1 MGCCAPIDNG
11 QNIIISKI
19 PQKDFSSNIK
29 VISNRPLSNFLN
41 VEQKDNENK
50 INNNENIQT
59 HPFTT
64 NINNINININ
74 KITKAPDI
82 KSSETVRENHIE
94 QTKIVKPSLNTQD
107 KKNLKDIFSNHF
119 LFKNKSSRLIIS
131 IIDCLEM
138 MIVPKDTTLFE
149 KGDRGYYFYVIKE
162 GKIQIMAE
170 CGEKILNENDTFGE
184 LALIQNKKRTASA
197 KSIENCKLLLLN
209 GKKFRE
215 IISETTETDLKD
227 RMSILSSSPIFS
239 SLDNNKLNALANGLI
254 NCSFEQNQKILYQ
267 GDNGQSMYIIKSG
280 KVKCSNGDKEIRFLG
295 PRDYFGEGA
304 ILFNMSRSMSITV
317 EEATECYQLSESFL
331 IETLGINFKKEILY
345 SISKNAFQKSQIM
358 KIFTDPYCFQKI
370 IEDCIIKSYEDNE
383 IIIGKEQIYVN
394 KKKLY
399 VLLSGNL
406 IEKETNEII
415 TSRGELYGDNLIK
428 DNKKQKYTIIAKNGV
443 RLLEFDWNIIPSKF
457 GFEGKTK
464 KFFSLFSKVEILR
477 NISLFKETPINKL
490 IDIVKLMKKKGFKKD
505 QVIFKEGEFGNLL
518 YMIKRGTVNIMKL
531 NKKIREY
538 GEGMCFGEIALLYNE
553 PRTATAISG
562 GDSTIFYLTKEDFKK
577 VLDENMV
584 AYLGRKMVLEDGFNT
599 SLDNLYFVKSLGRG
613 KFGDVSLVHN
623 GKTFFAIKAVNR
635 KAAEKQKILIKY
647 YIQERAILL
656 ILQHPF
662 IMKLVKTYKTD
673 SNIFFLLEY
682 ISGRTMSN
690 YLNARTQ
697 KQLKNLQETIFY
709 IAILFI
715 ALDYLNSIFICH
727 RDLKPDN
734 IIINERGYLKLID
747 FGNSVKLNGFTNT
760 MTGTPHYMAPEI
772 LLRGGYGFSCDYWS
786 IGVIAYEIYYGK
798 YPFGEKAKDPI
809 EVYKEIIKK
818 KLEFKNGDTKIITM
832 IKSLLTKKV
841 AERICTLE
849 KAKKLEVFENFNWDE
864 LLDFKIIPQYIPKK
878 GNLKNFGEYKQQYIK
893 YLEERESKNHGS
905 TIFSSY
911 EEDDDIPYNE
921 NWADVF

>member
-1 MGCCAPIDNG
+1 MGCCITNNRG
-11 QNIIISKI
+11 QNLIT
-19 PQKDFSSNIK
+19 SNIPK
-29 VISNRPLSNFLN
+29 KDLSTNIIKYDVN
-41 VEQKDNENK
+41 DKKDNENNIK
-50 INNNENIQT
+50 DHQNIQNL
-59 HPFTT
+59 PITT

-74 KITKAPDI
+74 KITKAQDLQ
-82 KSSETVRENHIE
+82 SQGTYAENHIE
-94 QTKIVKPSLNTQD
+94 QTKIVKPSLDHKD
-107 KKNLKDIFSNHF
+107 KKILKEIFSNHF
-119 LFKNKSSRLIIS
+119 LFKNKSSKVISS

-138 MIVPKDTTLFE
+138 MIIPENTTLFK
-149 KGDRGYYFYVIKE
+149 KGARGYYFYVIKE
-162 GKIQIMAE
+162 GKIQIMTE

-197 KSIENCKLLLLN
+197 KSINYCKLLLLN

-215 IISETTETDLKD
+215 IISETTEMDLKD

-254 NCSFEQNQKILYQ
+254 NCSFEPNQRILYQ

-280 KVKCSNGDKEIRFLG
+280 KVKCSSGEQEIRFLG
-295 PRDYFGEGA
+295 PRDYFGESA
-304 ILFNMSRSMSITV
+304 ILFSMNRSMDVTV

-331 IETLGINFKKEILY
+331 IETLGKNFKKEIIY
-345 SISKNAFQKSQIM
+345 SISKNAFQKSQTM

-370 IEDCIIKSYEDNE
+370 LEDCIIKSYEDNE
-383 IIIGKEQIYVN
+383 VIINKEQLN
-394 KKKLY
+394 NPTKKLY

-406 IEKETNEII
+406 VSKETNQILA
-415 TSRGELYGDNLIK
+415 SRGELYGENSIKNDN
-428 DNKKQKYTIIAKNGV
+428 NKKQKYQVIGKNDV
-443 RLLEFDWNIIPSKF
+443 KLLEFDWSIIPSKF
-457 GFEGKTK
+457 GFEGNTK
-464 KFFSLFSKVEILR
+464 KFLSLFSKVEILR

-490 IDIVKLMKKKGFKKD
+490 IDIVKLMKKTSFKKD
-505 QVIFKEGEFGNLL
+505 QVIFKEGEVGNLL
-518 YMIKRGTVNIMKL
+518 YMVKRGTVNIIKL

-538 GEGMCFGEIALLYNE
+538 GEGVCFGEVALLFNE

-562 GDSTIFYLTKEDFKK
+562 CDSTIFYLTKEDFKK

-584 AYLGRKMVLEDGFNT
+584 AYLGRKMALEDGFNT
-599 SLDNLYFVKSLGRG
+599 LLENLFFVKSLGRG
-613 KFGDVSLVHN
+613 KFGEVSLVHN
-623 GKTFFAIKAVNR
+623 EKTFFAIKAVKR

-656 ILQHPF
+656 KLQHPF

-690 YLNARTQ
+690 YLNSRQQ
-697 KQLKNLQETIFY
+697 KQMRNFQETIFY
-709 IAILFI
+709 VAILFI
-715 ALDYLNSIFICH
+715 ALDYLNSKYICH

-786 IGVIAYEIYYGK
+786 LGIIAYEIYFGK

-818 KLEFKNGDTKIITM
+818 KLEFKYGDSKIITM
-832 IKSLLTKKV
+832 IKNLLTKKV
-841 AERICTLE
+841 ADRICTLE

-864 LLDFKIIPQYIPKK
+864 LLEFKIIPQYIPKK
-878 GNLKNFGEYKQQYIK
+878 VNLKEFNEYNQKYVE
-893 YLEERESKNHGS
+893 YLEEKEIKNQDN
-905 TIFSSY
+905 TLFSSY
-911 EEDDDIPYNE
+911 EEDEDIPCNE

>member
-1 MGCCAPIDNG
+1 MGCCLPHNRE
-11 QNIIISKI
+11 QNLIISN
-19 PQKDFSSNIK
+19 FSNTGKKPNTNIY
-29 VISNRPLSNFLN
+29 PFSNFLTAD
-41 VEQKDNENK
+41 KKENIDK
-50 INNNENIQT
+50 INNDDNIQT

-64 NINNINININ
+64 NINHINININ
-74 KITKAPDI
+74 KITKTSDI
-82 KSSETVRENHIE
+82 KSSETLREKHIE
-94 QTKIVKPSLNTQD
+94 QTKIIKPSLNIQD
-107 KKNLKDIFSNHF
+107 KKKLKEIFSNHF
-119 LFKNKSSRLIIS
+119 LFKNKSTRLISS
-131 IIDCLEM
+131 IINCLEM

-149 KGDRGYYFYVIKE
+149 KGDRGFYFYVIKE

-170 CGEKILNENDTFGE
+170 CGEKILIENDTFGE

-197 KSIENCKLLLLN
+197 RSIENCKLILLN

-215 IISETTETDLKD
+215 IISETTETELKD

-254 NCSFEQNQKILYQ
+254 NCSFEPNQKILYQ
-267 GDNGQSMYIIKSG
+267 GDNGQSMYIIKTG

-304 ILFNMSRSMSITV
+304 ILFNMSRSMTITV
-317 EEATECYQLSESFL
+317 EESTECYQLSESFL
-331 IETLGINFKKEILY
+331 IETLGKNFKKEILY

-358 KIFTDPYCFQKI
+358 KIFTDPFCFQKI

-383 IIIGKEQIYVN
+383 VIMEKEQIDN
-394 KKKLY
+394 NQKKLY

-406 IEKETNEII
+406 IEKETNDII
-415 TSRGELYGDNLIK
+415 ACRGELYGDILIK
-428 DNKKQKYTIIAKNGV
+428 KNKKQKSTIIGANGV
-443 RLLEFDWNIIPSKF
+443 KLLEFDWNTITSKF
-457 GFEGKTK
+457 GFEGKAK

-505 QVIFKEGEFGNLL
+505 QVIFKEGEVGSLL
-518 YMIKRGTVNIMKL
+518 YMIKRGTVNIIKL

-562 GDSTIFYLTKEDFKK
+562 SDSTIFYLTKEDFKK

-584 AYLGRKMVLEDGFNT
+584 AYLSRKMVLEDGFNT
-599 SLDNLYFVKSLGRG
+599 SLDHLFFVKSLGRG

-623 GKTFFAIKAVNR
+623 EKTFFAIKAVNR

-656 ILQHPF
+656 VLQHPF
-662 IMKLVKTYKTD
+662 IMKLVKTYKTED
-673 SNIFFLLEY
+673 NIFFLLEY

-690 YLNARTQ
+690 YLKSRSV
-697 KQLKNLQETIFY
+697 KQLNNFQETIFY
-709 IAILFI
+709 SAILLI
-715 ALDYLNSIFICH
+715 ALDYLNSRFICH

-734 IIINERGYLKLID
+734 IIINERGYLKIID

-786 IGVIAYEIYYGK
+786 IGIIAYEIYYGK
-798 YPFGEKAKDPI
+798 YPFGENAKDPI

-818 KLEFKNGDTKIITM
+818 KLEFKNGDTKIIAM
-832 IKSLLTKKV
+832 LKSLLTKKV
-841 AERICTLE
+841 ADRICTLE

-864 LLDFKIIPQYIPKK
+864 LLEFKIIPQYIPKK
-878 GNLKNFGEYKQQYIK
+878 VNLKNFCEYKQKYVK
-893 YLEERESKNHGS
+893 YLEEKDSKNQGV

-911 EEDDDIPYNE
+911 EEDEDIPYNE
-921 NWADVF
+921 NWAEVF

>member
-1 MGCCAPIDNG
+1 MLYYILGNL
-11 QNIIISKI
+11 
-19 PQKDFSSNIK
+19 IK
-29 VISNRPLSNFLN
+29 YNTTNK
-41 VEQKDNENK
+41 KDNENIIK
-50 INNNENIQT
+50 DNENLPN
-59 HPFTT
+59 HPITT

-74 KITKAPDI
+74 KITKAQDLQ
-82 KSSETVRENHIE
+82 SQGTFAENHIE
-94 QTKIVKPSLNTQD
+94 QTKIVKPSFDIKD
-107 KKNLKDIFSNHF
+107 KKNLKEIFSNHF
-119 LFKNKSSRLIIS
+119 LFKNKSSKVISS

-138 MIVPKDTTLFE
+138 MIIPENTTLFK
-149 KGDRGYYFYVIKE
+149 KGARGYYFYVIKE
-162 GKIQIMAE
+162 GKIQIMTE
-170 CGEKILNENDTFGE
+170 FGEKILNENETFGE

-197 KSIENCKLLLLN
+197 KSINNCKLLLLN

-215 IISETTETDLKD
+215 IISETTEMDLKD

-254 NCSFEQNQKILYQ
+254 NCSFEPNQRILYQ

-280 KVKCSNGDKEIRFLG
+280 KVKCSSGEHEIRFLG
-295 PRDYFGEGA
+295 PRDYFGESA
-304 ILFNMSRSMSITV
+304 ILFNMNRSMDVTV

-331 IETLGINFKKEILY
+331 IETLGKNFKKEIIY
-345 SISKNAFQKSQIM
+345 SISKNAFQKSQTM
-358 KIFTDPYCFQKI
+358 KIFTDPFCFQKI
-370 IEDCIIKSYEDNE
+370 LEDCIIKSYEDYE
-383 IIIGKEQIYVN
+383 VIINKEQLN
-394 KKKLY
+394 NPPKKLY

-406 IEKETNEII
+406 IEKETNKII
-415 TSRGELYGDNLIK
+415 ASRGELYGENSIK
-428 DNKKQKYTIIAKNGV
+428 INNNKKQKYEIIGKNDLK
-443 RLLEFDWNIIPSKF
+443 LLEFDWNIIPSKF
-457 GFEGKTK
+457 GFEGNTK
-464 KFFSLFSKVEILR
+464 KFLSLFSKVEILR

-490 IDIVKLMKKKGFKKD
+490 IDIVKLMKKTSFKKD
-505 QVIFKEGEFGNLL
+505 QVIFKEGELGNLL
-518 YMIKRGTVNIMKL
+518 YMVKRGTVNIIKL

-538 GEGMCFGEIALLYNE
+538 GQGVCFGEVALLYNE

-562 GDSTIFYLTKEDFKK
+562 CDSTIFYLTKDDFKK

-584 AYLGRKMVLEDGFNT
+584 AYLGRKMALEDGFNT
-599 SLDNLYFVKSLGRG
+599 LLENLYFVKSLGRG

-623 GKTFFAIKAVNR
+623 EKTFFAIKAVNR

-656 ILQHPF
+656 KLQHPF

-690 YLNARTQ
+690 YLNSRQQ
-697 KQLKNLQETIFY
+697 KQMRNFQETIFY

-715 ALDYLNSIFICH
+715 ALDYLNSKYICH

-786 IGVIAYEIYYGK
+786 LGIIAYEIYYGK

-809 EVYKEIIKK
+809 EVYKEVIKK
-818 KLEFKNGDTKIITM
+818 KLEFKSGDCKIITM

-841 AERICTLE
+841 ADRICTLE

-864 LLDFKIIPQYIPKK
+864 LLEFKIIPQYIPKK
-878 GNLKNFGEYKQQYIK
+878 VNLKGFNEYNQKYVG
-893 YLEERESKNHGS
+893 YLEEKELKNQDN
-905 TIFSSY
+905 TLFSSY
-911 EEDDDIPYNE
+911 EEDEDIPCNE